1 MTASKLL
8 DFKKLLSEYLAE
20 TTALL
25 NKHGFEHTAVSLK
38 SEIEPRLKEY
48 VPSLMFY
55 GIYNAGKSTLLNA
68 IFGEERASVADVP
81 ETKSVTRYAWGGY
94 DLVDTPGING
104 PEEDYRLSRNELEK
118 HDVILFVIDDSETFD
133 NRIVTQEILKIIQMN
148 KPLIIVLNNKQIADS
163 DEGDEMRA
171 QQIRKK
177 IFANLQREA
186 ENYGI
191 EKIQSKY
198 TFLRVNAESALR
210 GKLQNKHI
218 LMQSS
223 GIEDLEI
230 TILEKLREV
239 DGPKILRPPIY
250 MILKNLTDL
259 LENLKQSIKKED
271 EKNLLH
277 LLTTLSTQKNTLYQ
291 TVYLR
296 VRQQIYSIG
305 DEIYRFAANG
315 QDIQFLVE
323 QLQRIIETIVNEEIQ
338 QAMYTWKKSIKTQV
352 NIPALNIP
360 RSIPNLNELTTVA
373 INIPEVSQVEK
384 VIEVDS
390 YDSISGNIFRSLVR
404 PIIKET
410 ILIEIV
416 RMILNYHKQREQEQK
431 EFEKLKAQVAE
442 ANAKQQEL
450 LHAQIAMLQNLNTKI
465 RLSLFKFEEETI
477 RNVRE
482 TIDNLFTEIEKEIR
496 EQINDVERDNVEI
509 ETSINAVT
517 QLMHKLQVLDLQLDS
532 I

>member
-1 MTASKLL
+1 M
-8 DFKKLLSEYLAE
+8 
-20 TTALL
+20 
-25 NKHGFEHTAVSLK
+25 
-38 SEIEPRLKEY
+38 
-48 VPSLMFY
+48 
-55 GIYNAGKSTLLNA
+55 
-68 IFGEERASVADVP
+68 
-81 ETKSVTRYAWGGY
+81 
-94 DLVDTPGING
+94 
-104 PEEDYRLSRNELEK
+104 
-118 HDVILFVIDDSETFD
+118 
-133 NRIVTQEILKIIQMN
+133 
-148 KPLIIVLNNKQIADS
+148 
-163 DEGDEMRA
+163 
-171 QQIRKK
+171 
-177 IFANLQREA
+177 
-186 ENYGI
+186 
-191 EKIQSKY
+191 
-198 TFLRVNAESALR
+198 
-210 GKLQNKHI
+210 
-218 LMQSS
+218 
-223 GIEDLEI
+223 
-230 TILEKLREV
+230 
-239 DGPKILRPPIY
+239 
-250 MILKNLTDL
+250 
-259 LENLKQSIKKED
+259 
-271 EKNLLH
+271 LH